1 MSTTVSEPIITWEKL
16 PDDFL
21 RDDPVDNINQPL
33 LAAALIEPGTGR
45 THSAV
50 NAYH

>member
-1 MSTTVSEPIITWEKL
+1 MTS
-16 PDDFL
+16 L

-50 NAYH
+50 NAYGTNFGICATVDGKW